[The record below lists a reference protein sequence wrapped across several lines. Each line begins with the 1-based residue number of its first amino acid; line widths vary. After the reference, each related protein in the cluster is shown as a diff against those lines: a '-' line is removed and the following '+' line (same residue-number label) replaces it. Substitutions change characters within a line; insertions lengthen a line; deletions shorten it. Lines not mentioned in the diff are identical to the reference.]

1 MIHRFNRVQVCFK
14 RENKF
19 TMGFKLSAR
28 FYHLKRKRRMQ
39 LDEEYNLI
47 KDPEVSSTIYRMGY
61 IFTLGSL
68 RKEMRQTRGLKHIF

>member
-1 MIHRFNRVQVCFK
+1 
-14 RENKF
+14 
-19 TMGFKLSAR
+19 MGFKLSAR

-47 KDPEVSSTIYRMGY
+47 KDPEVSSTIYRMGC

-68 RKEMRQTRGLKHIF
+68 RKEMRQIRGLKHIF